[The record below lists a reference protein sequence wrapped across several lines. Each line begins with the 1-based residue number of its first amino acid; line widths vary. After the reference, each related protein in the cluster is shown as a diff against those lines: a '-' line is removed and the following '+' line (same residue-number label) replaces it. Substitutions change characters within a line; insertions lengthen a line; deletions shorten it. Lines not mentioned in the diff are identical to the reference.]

1 MYLLIDNYQVL
12 WNTLISLWNQESLV
26 PRISF
31 HGHQSKGCKL
41 IKLWKRPSVSMF
53 LCCSWNPHTDLLSTF
68 HLTWPLTDHG
78 KSLSCL
84 NNFIETHEHQTGPH
98 EAGDQDEN
106 LENCWNKK
114 ALRAAELLITHCGN
128 CEQTQSPDFTL
139 PSSFFFNQSSCAEI
153 ILNYKSTSMYSEP
166 QWNTNTEILTSIH
179 SSFH

>member
-41 IKLWKRPSVSMF
+41 IKLWKRLSVS
-53 LCCSWNPHTDLLSTF
+53 LLLLKSAHRSPFHF

-84 NNFIETHEHQTGPH
+84 KNFIETHEHQTGPH

-114 ALRAAELLITHCGN
+114 ALRAAELLITHVETVN
-128 CEQTQSPDFTL
+128 KLKVLTL
-139 PSSFFFNQSSCAEI
+139 HFHQAFFLMKSSCAEI

>member
-1 MYLLIDNYQVL
+1 MYLLIDNYQVP
-12 WNTLISLWNQESLV
+12 WKRLISLWNQESLV

-31 HGHQSKGCKL
+31 HGHQTKECKL
-41 IKLWKRPSVSMF
+41 IKLWKQPSVSLLLLKSAHRSPF
-53 LCCSWNPHTDLLSTF
+53 HFPFDLTTGWQWEVFVLS
-68 HLTWPLTDHG
+68 
-78 KSLSCL
+78 K
-84 NNFIETHEHQTGPH
+84 NFIETHEHQTGPH

-106 LENCWNKK
+106 SENCWNKK

-153 ILNYKSTSMYSEP
+153 ILNFKSTSMYSEP

>member
-12 WNTLISLWNQESLV
+12 WKRLISLWNQESLV

-41 IKLWKRPSVSMF
+41 IKLWKQPSVSMF

-68 HLTWPLTDHG
+68 HLTWPLADHG

-84 NNFIETHEHQTGPH
+84 NNFIETHEHPTGPH

-114 ALRAAELLITHCGN
+114 SS
-128 CEQTQSPDFTL
+128 QSCWTTNNSL
-139 PSSFFFNQSSCAEI
+139 WKLWTNSKSWLYTSIKLFFFFLIKAVVQ
-153 ILNYKSTSMYSEP
+153 K
-166 QWNTNTEILTSIH
+166 
-179 SSFH
+179 

>member
-1 MYLLIDNYQVL
+1 MYLLIDNYQVP
-12 WNTLISLWNQESLV
+12 WKRLISLWNQESLV

-31 HGHQSKGCKL
+31 HGHQTKGCKL
-41 IKLWKRPSVSMF
+41 IKLWKRLSVS
-53 LCCSWNPHTDLLSTF
+53 LLLLKSAHRSPFHF

-139 PSSFFFNQSSCAEI
+139 PSSFFFNEKQLCRNNI
-153 ILNYKSTSMYSEP
+153 KL
-166 QWNTNTEILTSIH
+166 
-179 SSFH
+179 